1 MSHNQSSLPGTNNV
15 HEKAQGKE
23 PGSSPPWRRSPD
35 GFTLIELLVVIAII
49 AILAGML
56 LPALAK
62 AKAKAQTTQCTS
74 NVRQLGLATH
84 MYGLDNE
91 EQLPATG
98 QNTDP
103 YVWIPLI
110 KPYIG
115 NRDTNA
121 ATTKGGV
128 FNCPTLIAIA
138 HQNVQIAGRC
148 YAVSEKL
155 DRANDT
161 FTKLGGRKLMQ
172 ANRPNQTL
180 LLGDGARNKTL
191 TGVYYWI
198 ECWAAIPGTGKGP
211 NLEPAVYPPLHNLR
225 ANVAFV
231 DGHAESLKTNVTAI
245 RCTGHQ
251 GTKGNGNIWDFE
263 Q

>member
-1 MSHNQSSLPGTNNV
+1 MKTRAKQRLESGLPGGT
-15 HEKAQGKE
+15 
-23 PGSSPPWRRSPD
+23 SPRA
-35 GFTLIELLVVIAII
+35 FTLIELLVVIAII
-49 AILAGML
+49 GILASML

-62 AKAKAQTTQCTS
+62 AKARAQAAQCSS
-74 NVRQLGLATH
+74 NVRQLGLATQ
-84 MYGLDNE
+84 MYAMDSNDN
-91 EQLPATG
+91 LPNTG

-110 KPYIG
+110 KPHIG
-115 NRDTNA
+115 NSDTNR

-128 FNCPTLIAIA
+128 FNCPTLMSIS

-161 FTKLGGRKLMQ
+161 FTLLGNRKLTH
-172 ANRPNQTL
+172 ANRPSRTA
-180 LLGDGARNKTL
+180 LLGDGARNEKL
-191 TGVYYWI
+191 TGVYYRI

-225 ANVAFV
+225 ANVGFL
-231 DGHAESLKTNVTAI
+231 DGHSEALGTNVTAI
-245 RCTGHQ
+245 RCIGHQ
-251 GTKGNGNIWDFE
+251 GTRGNGNIWDFT

>member
-1 MSHNQSSLPGTNNV
+1 MKKYNGNKSAPST
-15 HEKAQGKE
+15 A
-23 PGSSPPWRRSPD
+23 WRLSPD
-35 GFTLIELLVVIAII
+35 AFTLIELLVVIAII

-62 AKAKAQTTQCTS
+62 AKAKAQAAQCRN
-74 NVRQLGLATH
+74 NVRQLSLATQ
-84 MYGLDNE
+84 MYAMENADK
-91 EQLPATG
+91 LPATG
-98 QNTDP
+98 QNADP

-110 KPYIG
+110 KPFIG
-115 NRDTNA
+115 NSDTNA

-148 YAVSEKL
+148 YAVTEKL

-161 FTKLGGRKLMQ
+161 FTRLGGRKVTQ
-172 ANRPNQTL
+172 ANRPSQTV
-180 LLGDGARNKTL
+180 LLGDGARNESL
-191 TGVYYWI
+191 TGVYYRI

-211 NLEPAVYPPLHNLR
+211 NLEPAVHPPLHNLR
-225 ANVAFV
+225 ANVGFL
-231 DGHAESLKTNVTAI
+231 DGHVDALKTNVTAI
-245 RCTGHQ
+245 RCIGHQ